1 MLLQLEY
8 EGFSTMA
15 SVKNKERFEKSVKP
29 FFYPAEQC
37 YIAYSESKKLS
48 SKAKFGGLTTDQ
60 VKAKFGFELLCDDL
74 LKSVKATE
82 AYRFKNDI
90 KIAFPDFLNVQS
102 YGIEANTLNLF
113 VLHKTS
119 TKMGYGISTY
129 SALEKGSI
137 VAEYIGERKIMGTRL
152 DDSSYVLL
160 SNDGTKIDAKDYG
173 NVARFFN
180 HCPSNHTNEQ
190 VLTANLM
197 ALPWPASATLTKSFF
212 ITVRD
217 IKAFEP
223 LCWDYG
229 DKYSFDQGVE
239 LLNAETYL
247 PLTEF
252 NHEL

>member
-15 SVKNKERFEKSVKP
+15 SVKNKERFENSVKP

-37 YIAYSESKKLS
+37 YIAYSSNRKLS
-48 SKAKFGGLTTDQ
+48 SKAKFEGFTTEQ
-60 VKAKFGFELLCDDL
+60 VKAKFGFELLCGDL
-74 LKSVKATE
+74 LKSVRAAE
-82 AYRFKNDI
+82 AYRLKHDI
-90 KIAFPDFLNVQS
+90 KVSFPDFLDVDQ
-102 YGIEANTLNLF
+102 YGIESGTLNLF
-113 VLHKTS
+113 ILHKTS

-129 SALEKGSI
+129 SALKKGMI
-137 VAEYIGERKIMGTRL
+137 VAEYIGERKKMGTKL
-152 DDSSYVLL
+152 DDNSYVLL
-160 SNDGTKIDAKDYG
+160 KNDGTKVDAKDYG

-197 ALPWPASATLTKSFF
+197 LLPWPASASLTKSFF

-239 LLNAETYL
+239 LLNSETYL

-252 NHEL
+252 KHEL